1 MYIYPLKWN
10 KMVLGQKIKKL
21 RELKNLT
28 QEHLATEL
36 GLSQSA
42 YSKIETGEVDVPY
55 SRLEQ
60 IAKVLE
66 LKPEDI
72 ITFNEHIVFNIMHNN
87 NSENGMIVHNA
98 SLAEKQLYEDTIKTL
113 KEEIAYL
120 KSVLDKILLSD
131 RKEK

>member
-1 MYIYPLKWN
+1 M
-10 KMVLGQKIKKL
+10 LGQKIKKL

-28 QEHLATEL
+28 QEHLAIEL
-36 GLSQSA
+36 GLTQSA
-42 YSKIETGEVDVPY
+42 YSKIESGEVDVPY

-66 LKPEDI
+66 LRPEDI
-72 ITFNEHIVFNIMHNN
+72 ITFNEHVVFNIMHNT
-87 NSENGMIVHNA
+87 NSENGMIVHQA
-98 SLAEKQLYEDTIKTL
+98 SPIEKELYEDTIKSL

-131 RKEK
+131 KKGK

>member
-72 ITFNEHIVFNIMHNN
+72 ITFNEHIVFNVMHNN
-87 NSENGMIVHNA
+87 TGNGMVVHNA
-98 SLAEKQLYEDTIKTL
+98 SLAEKQLYEDTIKSL
-113 KEEIAYL
+113 
-120 KSVLDKILLSD
+120 
-131 RKEK
+131 